1 MVFQESVKGAYSLK
15 VCQGSFKGVS
25 TVLEGRFKEVSR
37 VFQASVEGIS
47 RKFQGDFKEGC
58 FEGVFSGF

>member
-1 MVFQESVKGAYSLK
+1 M
-15 VCQGSFKGVS
+15 CQGSFKGVS

-47 RKFQGDFKEGC
+47 RKFQGGFKEGC